1 MQLALL
7 IFITVWLLTPAS
19 SAHLLARLGAVS
31 ASADAKAQLAAS
43 PPSSSR
49 VSRRSRSVVDDP
61 LRRAV
66 FCASAFAML
75 GWTTA
80 GPLMAAVAVP
90 GGLLVSWWMGR
101 LESPGSARAR
111 EEVARDMPLAADLLG
126 ACAFVGRPVD
136 ESLEVVAR
144 AVGGVLASRVET
156 ITARLAL
163 GADPATEWRTLAADP
178 QLAPLARTLAR
189 TSESG
194 APLVEGL
201 ARLADDCRRERRTHT
216 QLRARNVGVK
226 AAGPLAACFL
236 PAFMLIGVVPTI
248 AGAFVNL
255 VL

>member
-1 MQLALL
+1 MMLALL
-7 IFITVWLLTPAS
+7 VFATVWLLTPS
-19 SAHLLARLGAVS
+19 RSERLTARLGLESVRVDGQDNGAAIS
-31 ASADAKAQLAAS
+31 AS
-43 PPSSSR
+43 SSH
-49 VSRRSRSVVDDP
+49 VSRRPLSIIEDP
-61 LRRAV
+61 LHRAI
-66 FCASAFAML
+66 FCAFGFAML
-75 GWTTA
+75 GWTA
-80 GPLMAAVAVP
+80 VGPMMAAAAVP
-90 GGLLVSWWMGR
+90 GGLLFSWWMGR
-101 LESPGSARAR
+101 LESPSAVRAR

-144 AVGGVLASRVET
+144 AVGGVLASRLET

-163 GADPATEWRTLAADP
+163 GADPATEWRALAADP

-189 TSESG
+189 TLESG
-194 APLVEGL
+194 APLVDGL
-201 ARLADDCRRERRTHT
+201 ARLAEDCRRERRTVT

-248 AGAFVNL
+248 AGAFANL